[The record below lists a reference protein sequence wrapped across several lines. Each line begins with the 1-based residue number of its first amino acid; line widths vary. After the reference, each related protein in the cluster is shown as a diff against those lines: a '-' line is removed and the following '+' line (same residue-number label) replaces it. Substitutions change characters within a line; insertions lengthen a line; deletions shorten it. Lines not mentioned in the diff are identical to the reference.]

1 MSFLC
6 TVEVRGYHDG
16 KFSDDQASFLVELPF
31 VPAQGDE
38 LRLEPG
44 ASWGLIRC
52 MVVKRIISTD
62 GVRVVARYLPN
73 ALEAQSTS
81 ST

>member
-1 MSFLC
+1 
-6 TVEVRGYHDG
+6 
-16 KFSDDQASFLVELPF
+16 
-31 VPAQGDE
+31 
-38 LRLEPG
+38 
-44 ASWGLIRC
+44 

-62 GVRVVARYLPN
+62 GVRVAAQHLPN